1 VAKQKAH
8 KKADTTESMV
18 KKRFKKRKKW
28 KELDQDPEASDSNCW
43 RLCPLTQVEESK
55 YFIRVISVRTTTM
68 ALSISFAQLS
78 TFSSQTRTMDH
89 NLGSNFH
96 IPTGSIMS
104 IYNSTKR

>member
-18 KKRFKKRKKW
+18 KKTFKKRKKW
-28 KELDQDPEASDSNCW
+28 KELDQDPEASDNNCR
-43 RLCPLTQVEESK
+43 RLCPLTQVKESK
-55 YFIRVISVRTTTM
+55 YFRVISVRTITM

-78 TFSSQTRTMDH
+78 TFSRTMDH